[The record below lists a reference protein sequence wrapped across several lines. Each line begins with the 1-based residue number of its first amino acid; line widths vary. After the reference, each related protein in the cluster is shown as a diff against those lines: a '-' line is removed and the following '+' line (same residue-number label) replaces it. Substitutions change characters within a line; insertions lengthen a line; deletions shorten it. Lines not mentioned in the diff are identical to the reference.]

1 MQCYDQH
8 LFLQNYQHM
17 LDIPPTSLKLRN
29 RKLRFGSGCLDSRV
43 SGATGF
49 ASKKL
54 PLWAHFIGG
63 MRRPSHALTLDHA
76 RCSFRMSRQAGK
88 KPLLRQRTEVGGR
101 PSR

>member
-1 MQCYDQH
+1 M
-8 LFLQNYQHM
+8 LGYQVHV
-17 LDIPPTSLKLRN
+17 SEASESES
-29 RKLRFGSGCLDSRV
+29 RFGSGGLDSRV

-63 MRRPSHALTLDHA
+63 MFRSSHALTPNHA
-76 RCSFRMSRQAGK
+76 SRSFQMSRQAGK
-88 KPLLRQRTEVGGR
+88 RPFLRQKTEVGGR